1 MGVPSSSFVS
11 SGIYDRR
18 PSDLLG
24 SLFPAD
30 QKEIDNESLAA
41 ILNGTVNLPRPARI
55 GLLRVDGYDA
65 YWSRSEDIMRLD
77 RARTD
82 ELLATLKGCARVKDA
97 ILIPRL
103 MLPEKRTISTFR
115 ETAARCQIDELLVYS
130 STHEYYRQGKV
141 WGPDEFHGYCR
152 VEAVMLDVRTGV
164 VPFTRIEIND
174 YQTKRQAGDA
184 DDWESLR
191 KAEIGA
197 TAAGLQTIVAEL
209 VKFVESAN

>member
-1 MGVPSSSFVS
+1 MDMPSSSFVA
-11 SGIYDRR
+11 SGLYDRR
-18 PSDLLG
+18 PPDLLG

-41 ILNGTVNLPRPARI
+41 ILNGTVSLPRPARI

-65 YWSRSEDIMRLD
+65 YWSRSENVMRLD
-77 RARTD
+77 RAKTD
-82 ELLATLKGCARVKDA
+82 ELIATLKGCTRVKDA
-97 ILIPRL
+97 MLIPRL

-115 ETAARCQIDELLVYS
+115 ETAARCQIDELLIYS
-130 STHEYYRQGKV
+130 SSHEYFRQSKV

-174 YQTKRQAGDA
+174 YQTKRQTGDA
-184 DDWESLR
+184 DDWETLR

-197 TAAGLQTIVAEL
+197 TAAGLQNIVADL
-209 VKFVESAN
+209 VRFLDSAP